1 MRPATAPRPVP
12 EAFLS
17 FLRDHSTFYLI
28 THTEPDG
35 DCIASSLA
43 LGRYLARAMG
53 RRVSHYN
60 AGPFDRREIIRYQ
73 SEFSPRL
80 DIVDRSNDPNPA
92 IIVLDCSGPDR
103 IGDLANDI
111 SGLPI
116 AVVDHHASGKPFG
129 DARFVDTTAAASCY
143 LVQLVIEALAA
154 ETGSGLTRDEAEL
167 LLFGIVTDTG
177 FFRHVESDSAP
188 LFRAIARLIDAG
200 ASPKSAHASM
210 FGGQSI
216 ETRQLLATL
225 LGRARRIGDGSA
237 MLTYETAADTQR
249 YGRVSRDS
257 DTLYQLLFSIE
268 GIRAAALIREEN
280 ETSCTGSLRSSDTVD
295 VSRIAEVF
303 GGGGH
308 RRASGF
314 VTKASLRET
323 LDRVENE
330 VEAALRADSARR

>member
-1 MRPATAPRPVP
+1 MRPQTDPPPVP
-12 EAFLS
+12 EEFLD
-17 FLRDHSTFYLI
+17 FLRGHATFYLV

-53 RRVSHYN
+53 RHVRHYN
-60 AGPFDRREIIRYQ
+60 AGPFDRREIIRHQ

-80 DIVDRSNDPNPA
+80 DIVDRSNDPDPA
-92 IIVLDCSGPDR
+92 VIILDCPGTDR
-103 IGDLANDI
+103 IGDVADDI
-111 SGLPI
+111 EGLPI
-116 AVVDHHASGKPFG
+116 AVIDHHASGKPFG
-129 DARFVDTTAAASCY
+129 NARFVDTTAAATCY
-143 LVQLVIEALAA
+143 LVQLVIEALTA
-154 ETGSGLTRDEAEL
+154 ETGAELTRDEAERL
-167 LLFGIVTDTG
+167 MFGLVTDTG
-177 FFRHVESDSAP
+177 FFRHVENDSAP
-188 LFRAIARLIDAG
+188 LFRAVARLIDAG
-200 ASPKSAHASM
+200 ASPKSAHATM
-210 FGGQSI
+210 FGGQSL

-237 MLTYETAADTQR
+237 MLTYETSADTQR

-268 GIRAAALIREEN
+268 GIRAAALIREEH
-280 ETSCTGSLRSSDTVD
+280 EASCTGSLRSSDTLD

-314 VTKASLRET
+314 VTKATLRET
-323 LDRVENE
+323 LEQVENE
-330 VEAALRADSARR
+330 IEAALRADTARR